1 MSIMKRREF
10 LSSLWFIGL
19 GLVAAAGA
27 WTSWDLLRPGEAKGF
42 GGKIR
47 SLSPEA
53 VNDTTV
59 IEVPAARSYLTDV
72 LDETRAL
79 SWKCPH
85 LGCKV
90 SFCDSSGE
98 FECPCHGSVFN
109 RAGDLLSGPSPR
121 GLDEHPTEVAADGLI
136 YIDTGVVVDGPPPGT
151 ETIDEPSKGPGCA
164 TESH

>member
-10 LSSLWFIGL
+10 LSGLWMVGL
-19 GLVAAAGA
+19 GLVAVAGA
-27 WTSWDLLRPGEAKGF
+27 WTSWDLLRPGEARGF

-47 SLSPEA
+47 ALPPEA
-53 VNDTTV
+53 VTEGSV
-59 IEVPAARSYLTDV
+59 IEVAAARSYLTDV

-90 SFCDSSGE
+90 SFCDSSGQ
-98 FECPCHGSVFN
+98 FECPCHGSIFN

-121 GLDEHPTEVAADGLI
+121 GMDEHPTEVGDDGLL
-136 YIDTGVVVDGPPPGT
+136 YIDTGVVEDGPAPGT
-151 ETIDEPSKGPGCA
+151 KTIDEPARGPSCA
-164 TESH
+164 EGSH